1 MDRGFEGLKLA
12 AYADPGSKR
21 AIELLKPPGL
31 RVKGW
36 ATLPG
41 NPWSIGYGST
51 RGVTE
56 GMVITEAQADVR
68 HLEELAQVEEVL
80 LRLISRAATN
90 NQVSALVLF
99 CRNIGFGRAAS
110 GKDPG
115 KDGFHVLKTGDP
127 STMLKCLLAGETEL
141 AADEFPKWC
150 GHNPATMKGLLERRL
165 AEMDLFLK
173 PDAPANLGGEP

>member
-1 MDRGFEGLKLA
+1 MDRVFEGLKLT
-12 AYADPGSKR
+12 AYPDPGSKR
-21 AIELLKPPGL
+21 ALELAKPL
-31 RVKGW
+31 SARVPNWKI
-36 ATLPG
+36 LPG
-41 NPWSIGYGST
+41 APWSIGYGST

-56 GMVITEAQADVR
+56 GLVITEAQADVR

-90 NQVSALVLF
+90 NQVSAFVLF
-99 CRNIGFGRAAS
+99 CRNIGFGRVAS

-115 KDGFHVLKTGDP
+115 KDGFHVLKTGEP
-127 STMLKCLLAGETEL
+127 STMLKCFLAGNPDL

-173 PDAPANLGGEP
+173 PDAPASLGSEP